1 MGVKSQENGYCIQKM
16 DSAFPWFPL
25 SYGSG
30 SKCLQSAC
38 IKFHAD
44 NLSFRGLKSDVY
56 PIQGLSFEEEV
67 LCLIL
72 MISLLVQ
79 KKLNLTKTVR
89 KLPIDENLERAG
101 HYIHDDRQIEVKYE
115 AANWVRLSTFL
126 CHKQYLISNQKF
138 HLMCLRVAA
147 RHWTLL

>member
-1 MGVKSQENGYCIQKM
+1 M
-16 DSAFPWFPL
+16 
-25 SYGSG
+25 
-30 SKCLQSAC
+30 CL
-38 IKFHAD
+38 
-44 NLSFRGLKSDVY
+44 L
-56 PIQGLSFEEEV
+56 
-67 LCLIL
+67 L

-126 CHKQYLISNQKF
+126 CHKQYLISHRKF